1 MVYFILKFENF
12 SDHGEYFNYY
22 SNLFCTNSYIVSAQI
37 LSFHADF
44 YILYNNWSTKIC
56 KTY

>member
-37 LSFHADF
+37 LSFHAYF
-44 YILYNNWSTKIC
+44 YILYNN
-56 KTY
+56 